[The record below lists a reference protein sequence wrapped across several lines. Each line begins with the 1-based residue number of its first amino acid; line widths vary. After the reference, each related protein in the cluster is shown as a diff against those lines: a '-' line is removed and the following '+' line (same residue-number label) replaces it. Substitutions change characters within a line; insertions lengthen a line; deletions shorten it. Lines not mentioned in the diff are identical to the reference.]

1 MKLESAGIAARWSN
15 AIQQAAEELPWG
27 IPVNVSSDPR
37 HGASK
42 AKAEFKSGAN
52 DVSKWPEGLGIAATF
67 SPEVCRQFGETIA
80 KEYRALGITTALS
93 PQIDLATEPRW
104 MRFEDTFGTHPD
116 QVTDLA
122 RLYCDGLQ
130 TTPGTADGWGRES
143 VCAMAKHWPGGGPC
157 EAGRDAHYAFGKYAV
172 YPGDS
177 FRRPS

>member
-1 MKLESAGIAARWSN
+1 MHPAGSGGTA
-15 AIQQAAEELPWG
+15 WG

-52 DVSKWPEGLGIAATF
+52 DVSKSAELGIAATF

-130 TTPGTADGWGRES
+130 TTRVLPMAGDGRASAPWQSTGPAAALRGRTGRPLCSASMRSIPATASR
-143 VCAMAKHWPGGGPC
+143 AI
-157 EAGRDAHYAFGKYAV
+157 
-172 YPGDS
+172 
-177 FRRPS
+177 